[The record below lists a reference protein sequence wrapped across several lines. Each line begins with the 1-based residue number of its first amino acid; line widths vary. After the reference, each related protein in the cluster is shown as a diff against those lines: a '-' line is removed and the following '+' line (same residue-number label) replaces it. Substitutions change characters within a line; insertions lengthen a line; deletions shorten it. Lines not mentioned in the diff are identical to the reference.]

1 MKIRLSEEHRFWGGM
16 AIGALVVLLM
26 LVLWVIPARK
36 GAARADDDWARQ
48 TQLVRLLQSES
59 ARDNLPS
66 SPTLADRARYRTWL
80 DEQAD
85 LVEEYFGERSAL
97 LDAPITGE
105 SDVAPADFKDA
116 YVRVVARQREWLAS
130 NKDGMLVPDTRG
142 AFRVYAWETGSGLP
156 DPNEFQTVLR
166 HYWARYYLYRLFD
179 DADVAALHKVETGR
193 LRQLSP
199 EFDGMQFRADLS
211 LPPEKVRTLVEK
223 LLTVSPSVTS
233 RPVFDLQEVTVSAKP
248 QVADARPLCG
258 VVIAGHVLLRRPAPT
273 ATPADREAPGT

>member
-1 MKIRLSEEHRFWGGM
+1 MKVHLSEEHRFWLGISG
-16 AIGALVVLLM
+16 GALVILLM
-26 LVLWVIPARK
+26 LVVWVIPARK
-36 GAARADDDWARQ
+36 GAARADDEWARQ
-48 TQLVRLLQSES
+48 MQLVRFLQSES

-66 SPTLADRARYRTWL
+66 VPTLADRGRYRTWL

-105 SDVAPADFKDA
+105 SDVTPADFKDA
-116 YVRVVARQREWLAS
+116 YIRVVARQREWLAS
-130 NKDGMLVPDTRG
+130 NKDAMLVPNTRG

-156 DPNEFQTVLR
+156 DPAEFRAVLR
-166 HYWARYYLYRLFD
+166 NYWARYYLYRLFD
-179 DADVAALHKVETGR
+179 DADVAVLHKVETAQ

-233 RPVFDLQEVTVSAKP
+233 RPVFDLQQLTVSATP
-248 QVADARPLCG
+248 QAANARPLCG
-258 VVIAGHVLLRRPAPT
+258 VVMAGHILLRRQEPT
-273 ATPADREAPGT
+273 AAREAPGT